1 MWWRSVDLKE
11 MRTVFR
17 PERAERSGA
26 AVVSEGAV
34 WGTVVFTFVST
45 LNSAL
50 SDPMHLL
57 TAIILGTGWVTI
69 VEYIDRK
76 HEEEDRREREG

>member
-1 MWWRSVDLKE
+1 MFNPGRQ
-11 MRTVFR
+11 
-17 PERAERSGA
+17 ERDGA
-26 AVVSEGAV
+26 SIVAEGAV

-50 SDPMHLL
+50 SDPLHLL
-57 TAIILGTGWVTI
+57 TAVILGTGWVTI